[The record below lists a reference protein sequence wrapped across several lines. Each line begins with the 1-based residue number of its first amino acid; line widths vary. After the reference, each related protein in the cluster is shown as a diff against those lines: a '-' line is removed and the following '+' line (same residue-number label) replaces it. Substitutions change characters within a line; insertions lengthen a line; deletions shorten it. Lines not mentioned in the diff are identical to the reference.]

1 MPLFNP
7 HNFKNSLSVGG
18 QDIAFSDPE
27 IANYLNPSGENYYVS
42 ATKALHNSDL
52 YSVISTISGDLASSK
67 LVADKPQIQSFLDN
81 PSATT
86 NGHAFWQAMFSQL
99 LIAGE
104 SFAYIWR
111 NRNGMIARLEYLR
124 PSQVSTFLQD
134 DGNGLVYTIT
144 FDEPDEGVLEYE
156 PQSNVLHFRLMSN
169 SGGMVGISP
178 LNALHSELEIKKQSN
193 HLTLSALAKSI
204 LAPGVLKET
213 KGGLLDAK
221 MKAARS
227 RQFMQQVNHSK
238 GGPIVIDDLE
248 EWTPLEIK
256 NDIAGLLSQTDWT
269 SKQIAKVYGIPDS
282 YLNGQGDQQSSL
294 PMIQGMYSNALNRY
308 AQAILAELND
318 KFTTHISINLRPAID
333 ANGDTYADKVSDLKK
348 ANVIDANQALWLL
361 KDTGYFSEEIPDPKP
376 VPVPTVIQ
384 IAKGGEKDE
393 SEDSDPDQ
401 K

>member
-7 HNFKNSLSVGG
+7 HNFRNSLSVGG
-18 QDIAFSDPE
+18 QDIAFGDP
-27 IANYLNPSGENYYVS
+27 IIINYLNPDGENHYVS

-111 NRNGMIARLEYLR
+111 NQNGMIRRLEYLR
-124 PSQVSTFLQD
+124 PSQVSTFIQN
-134 DGNGLVYTIT
+134 DGNGLLYTVT
-144 FDEPDEGVLEYE
+144 FDEPDEGIKEYE
-156 PQSNVLHFRLMSN
+156 PQDNLLHFRLMSN

-193 HLTLSALAKSI
+193 RLTLAALAKSI

-221 MKAARS
+221 AKASRS
-227 RQFMQQVNHSK
+227 RQFMQQVSHSN

-256 NDIAGLLSQTDWT
+256 SDIAGLLSQTDWT

-294 PMIQGMYSNALNRY
+294 PMIQGMYANALNRY
-308 AQAILAELND
+308 AQAVVSELNN
-318 KFTTHISINLRPAID
+318 KLATHISTNLRPAID
-333 ANGDTYADKVSDLKK
+333 ANGDTYANQIANLKK
-348 ANVIDANQALWLL
+348 NGVVDTGQALWIL
-361 KDTGYFSEEIPDPKP
+361 KETGYFSDDMPDAAP
-376 VPVPTVIQ
+376 VPEPTVIQ
-384 IAKGGEKDE
+384 LAKGGDQ
-393 SEDSDPDQ
+393 DGQNSDPDQ